1 MIDRLLFWQ
10 PLVAAAYLALLPTH
24 ALTFWRST
32 TFALGALLALAV
44 AMAAARR
51 RAPAIPA
58 PPRAV
63 TLAFVAWGLWST
75 ASLAWSVHPDY
86 TAVQLRREVAWT
98 LLAAATFFVACSD
111 ARTWRGFVVTALG
124 SFVVLATVAGVQA
137 LTVGRWNAGVWHGDV
152 GLWSTWLVLVA
163 PFTLTLLAPPPG
175 GFADRRAS
183 LVGGVLLLALL
194 LAAARATD
202 NRMVWIALAAVFATA
217 SLLGALR
224 WRASLRRAP
233 LRWLVPLLC
242 LLVALGA
249 LFADAVREK
258 AQQHHPPQTSVA
270 QALATDP
277 RIVLWDHTV
286 ERIRERPWTGFGFGR
301 GIIGDELRAA
311 LRDPLL
317 AHAHNV
323 FVSQWLQTGAP
334 GFALL
339 VALLTALAT
348 AHAASL
354 RSADPTRALL
364 GVIGLSLLAGF
375 VVKNLTD
382 DFFFGSN
389 AREFWALNAILLGY
403 DARLRAAMA
412 AARSPG

>member
-1 MIDRLLFWQ
+1 M
-10 PLVAAAYLALLPTH
+10 
-24 ALTFWRST
+24 
-32 TFALGALLALAV
+32 
-44 AMAAARR
+44 
-51 RAPAIPA
+51 
-58 PPRAV
+58 
-63 TLAFVAWGLWST
+63 
-75 ASLAWSVHPDY
+75 
-86 TAVQLRREVAWT
+86 
-98 LLAAATFFVACSD
+98 
-111 ARTWRGFVVTALG
+111 
-124 SFVVLATVAGVQA
+124 
-137 LTVGRWNAGVWHGDV
+137 
-152 GLWSTWLVLVA
+152 
-163 PFTLTLLAPPPG
+163 
-175 GFADRRAS
+175 
-183 LVGGVLLLALL
+183 LLLALL

-339 VALLTALAT
+339 VALLAALAT

>member
-32 TFALGALLALAV
+32 TFALGALLTLAV
-44 AMAAARR
+44 AVAAARH
-51 RAPAIPA
+51 RAPSIPA

-217 SLLGALR
+217 SANSAPSATSRHSSGTSQRSGARRSGQKSSSSNTPGRVTSIGLLSR
-224 WRASLRRAP
+224 
-233 LRWLVPLLC
+233 
-242 LLVALGA
+242 
-249 LFADAVREK
+249 
-258 AQQHHPPQTSVA
+258 PQTNHS
-270 QALATDP
+270 
-277 RIVLWDHTV
+277 R
-286 ERIRERPWTGFGFGR
+286 
-301 GIIGDELRAA
+301 
-311 LRDPLL
+311 
-317 AHAHNV
+317 
-323 FVSQWLQTGAP
+323 VSA
-334 GFALL
+334 
-339 VALLTALAT
+339 
-348 AHAASL
+348 
-354 RSADPTRALL
+354 
-364 GVIGLSLLAGF
+364 
-375 VVKNLTD
+375 
-382 DFFFGSN
+382 
-389 AREFWALNAILLGY
+389 
-403 DARLRAAMA
+403 
-412 AARSPG
+412 